1 VSTPREPSGPQGP
14 RRPLPPELD
23 PRRGRPAHGGRP
35 HADSPAPHRGAPA
48 SGRAP
53 GYPPAAGR
61 PPGYA
66 PEAPPERRPGTYPP
80 VRPPGRR
87 TPSQLALL
95 TVKVLAAGLSVIVLL
110 VSGLLWFGY
119 RNLNAKIG
127 RVDAIGSSTV
137 ADIDGRDQ
145 NILLV
150 GSDDRSTA
158 SPAELKEL
166 GTEMDPGK
174 NTYTMILVHVPANGR
189 RATAVSFPRDSWVTI
204 PGFGKGKLNS
214 AYADGA
220 FGSGG
225 KANPDR
231 GRRLL
236 VQTISELS
244 GLRID
249 HYVEVDLLGFYR
261 ITNTVGG
268 VQVCLRQP
276 AKDRFSGIDL
286 PAGRQTIKGK
296 QALAFVRQRHGLPHG
311 DLDRIVRQ
319 QYFLSALFR
328 KMKSAGV
335 IGNPIKL
342 SRLLGDIGSSVRM
355 DRGLE
360 PLQLARQVQGLVAGN
375 IDFRTVP
382 NKGTAHVAGR
392 DVVLLDT
399 DALPAFFRSVTGGS
413 SHGAAPAAGRTVPRS
428 QVSVAVLNGAGRRGL
443 ATRTATDLRSAGFT
457 VAAADNADGAYDRTV
472 VRFSSGQ
479 DAEAHTL
486 AAAVPG
492 ADLQERAGL
501 GDSVQLVLGADFA
514 GIRSAGSAGVGGATG
529 SGGQVVPASSAP
541 ANAPGRTAADTGCIN

>member
-80 VRPPGRR
+80 VRPRGRR
-87 TPSQLALL
+87 TPGQLALL

-110 VSGLLWFGY
+110 VSGFLWFGY

-174 NTYTMILVHVPANGR
+174 NTDTMILVHVPANGR

-486 AAAVPG
+486 AAADVLRRCG
-492 ADLQERAGL
+492 HRTGRAVRGHA
-501 GDSVQLVLGADFA
+501 GQL
-514 GIRSAGSAGVGGATG
+514 
-529 SGGQVVPASSAP
+529 GGQDREPAA
-541 ANAPGRTAADTGCIN
+541 GRRRRRPR